1 MINGFESIF
10 VEKNGR
16 IEQYR
21 GKFASKERLMDV
33 IQQMVSKVNR
43 RVNESSPIVDSR
55 LPEFECRIN
64 IVLDPVAINGPVV
77 TIRKFPKE
85 RITMDKLIEY
95 NSVSPEIA
103 EFLGIL
109 VKARYNIFLSGGTSS
124 GKTTFLNVLSNF
136 IPQDERVITIE
147 DSAELQIQNIDNLVK
162 LEARQA
168 NDEGEN
174 AITIRDL
181 IRSSLRMRPDRI
193 IVGEVRG
200 AETID
205 MLQAMNTGHDGS
217 LSTGHAN
224 SPKDMLSRLQMMV
237 LMGAEIPISAIKSQI
252 AAGVDIIVHLGRL
265 RDKSRKVLEI
275 VEILGV
281 NQDEIVT
288 NTLFKFKE
296 IINENNNTKV
306 EGEFVK
312 ESNLIN
318 VAKLENAGYTK
329 EALEYGAGNRL

>member
-193 IVGEVRG
+193 IV
-200 AETID
+200 
-205 MLQAMNTGHDGS
+205 
-217 LSTGHAN
+217 
-224 SPKDMLSRLQMMV
+224 
-237 LMGAEIPISAIKSQI
+237 ISEC
-252 AAGVDIIVHLGRL
+252 L
-265 RDKSRKVLEI
+265 
-275 VEILGV
+275 
-281 NQDEIVT
+281 T
-288 NTLFKFKE
+288 P
-296 IINENNNTKV
+296 
-306 EGEFVK
+306 
-312 ESNLIN
+312 
-318 VAKLENAGYTK
+318 
-329 EALEYGAGNRL
+329 